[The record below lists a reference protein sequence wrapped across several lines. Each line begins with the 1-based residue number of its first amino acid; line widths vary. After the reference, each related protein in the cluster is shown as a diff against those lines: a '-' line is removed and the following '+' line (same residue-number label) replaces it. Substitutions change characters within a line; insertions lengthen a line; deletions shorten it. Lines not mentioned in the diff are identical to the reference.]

1 MPRRNNEPRYHE
13 TIQSYSSVSSQGP
26 GGKRHTATEKYFAD
40 DLNGKRTGKIY
51 RERSKPNKR
60 DSYTRHLGGQEID
73 QLFHRRTRKE
83 IPSIKGEVDTRLAEA
98 VAGGRSGLAD
108 GFPGIPDPF
117 RGFGF
122 DEDFGS
128 WFQSPWK
135 NDPFFRDF

>member
-1 MPRRNNEPRYHE
+1 MPRRNTDPGYHE
-13 TIQSYSSVSSQGP
+13 TIQSYSSVYSQGP
-26 GGKRHTATEKYFAD
+26 DGKVKTATEKYLAD

-60 DSYTRHLGGQEID
+60 DNYTRHLGGQEID
-73 QLFHRRTRKE
+73 QLFKRHPRQ

-98 VAGGRSGLAD
+98 GGRSGERRLTEV
-108 GFPGIPDPF
+108 FPGIPDPF